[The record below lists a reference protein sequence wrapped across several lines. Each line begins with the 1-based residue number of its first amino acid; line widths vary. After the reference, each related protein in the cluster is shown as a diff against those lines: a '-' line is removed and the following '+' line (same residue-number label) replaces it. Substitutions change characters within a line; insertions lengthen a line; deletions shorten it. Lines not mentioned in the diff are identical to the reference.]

1 MTVVRGTLTVFLSL
15 SFSASL
21 FGQTV
26 TSSVLGTVVDPAGAT
41 VAGAEV
47 QVANQSTGTASRA
60 TTDTAGL
67 FRVVNILPGTYSV
80 SVQVKGFKNLTVR
93 DVVVDQSDAHD
104 LGRLQLSL
112 GEVTESVS
120 VTAQVAAVETASSER
135 ASLLDHSQLNIDAIK
150 GRDLMSYMKL
160 LPGVVDT
167 TTSRDISGGSIMGGL
182 TFSGTGGARDSSV
195 SRWTAQPTWIPA
207 AAVALPIL
215 SRTSTP
221 SAR

>member
-26 TSSVLGTVVDPAGAT
+26 TSSVLGTVSDPAGAT

-80 SVQVKGFKNLTVR
+80 SVQVK
-93 DVVVDQSDAHD
+93 
-104 LGRLQLSL
+104 
-112 GEVTESVS
+112 
-120 VTAQVAAVETASSER
+120 
-135 ASLLDHSQLNIDAIK
+135 
-150 GRDLMSYMKL
+150 RDL
-160 LPGVVDT
+160 
-167 TTSRDISGGSIMGGL
+167 
-182 TFSGTGGARDSSV
+182 
-195 SRWTAQPTWIPA
+195 
-207 AAVALPIL
+207 
-215 SRTSTP
+215 RT
-221 SAR
+221 